1 MGTTQ
6 HPPTGTEQSYAAQLA
21 DAIIGSLNPNPGAG
35 PEWAGQEPTTARLN
49 GQPAPVHQTHR
60 RRIIPGTRNYEPVA
74 LTVLAPVALSLDDAT
89 AVLFGWETSYEELA
103 EDSSVR
109 ALVADAVINEGGQR
123 IEELRSQISTQAL
136 DAEQCAYLAYC
147 RDRAAEVFTGRPV
160 LARSRSRELDAA
172 FPAAH

>member
-6 HPPTGTEQSYAAQLA
+6 NPSTGTEQSYVAQLA
-21 DAIIGSLNPNPGAG
+21 DAILGSLSPDPETG
-35 PEWAGQEPTTARLN
+35 PEWIGQERTTARLN

-60 RRIIPGTRNYEPVA
+60 RRIIPGTRDYEPVA

-123 IEELRSQISTQAL
+123 IEELRSQLSTQAL
-136 DAEQCAYLAYC
+136 DAEQRAYLAYC
-147 RDRAAEVFTGRPV
+147 RNRAAEVFTARPV
-160 LARSRSRELDAA
+160 EQSSRRDRVVAGGGLR
-172 FPAAH
+172 

>member
-6 HPPTGTEQSYAAQLA
+6 NPPTGTEQSYVAQLA
-21 DAIIGSLNPNPGAG
+21 DAILGSLSPDPETG
-35 PEWAGQEPTTARLN
+35 PEWIGQERTTARLN

-60 RRIIPGTRNYEPVA
+60 RRIIPGTRDYEPVA

-123 IEELRSQISTQAL
+123 IEELRSQLSTEAL
-136 DAEQCAYLAYC
+136 DAEQRAYLAYC

-160 LARSRSRELDAA
+160 LARSWSRELDAA
-172 FPAAH
+172 LTAH

>member
-60 RRIIPGTRNYEPVA
+60 RRIIPGTRDYEPVA

-172 FPAAH
+172 LTAH

>member
-6 HPPTGTEQSYAAQLA
+6 NPPTGTEQSYVAQLA
-21 DAIIGSLNPNPGAG
+21 DAIIGLGPG
-35 PEWAGQEPTTARLN
+35 PEWIGQEPTTARLN

-60 RRIIPGTRNYEPVA
+60 RRIIPGTRDYEPVA
-74 LTVLAPVALSLDDAT
+74 LTVLAPVALSLDDAA

-123 IEELRSQISTQAL
+123 IEELRSQLSTQAL
-136 DAEQCAYLAYC
+136 DAEQRAYLAYC

-160 LARSRSRELDAA
+160 LARSWSRELDAA
-172 FPAAH
+172 LTAH